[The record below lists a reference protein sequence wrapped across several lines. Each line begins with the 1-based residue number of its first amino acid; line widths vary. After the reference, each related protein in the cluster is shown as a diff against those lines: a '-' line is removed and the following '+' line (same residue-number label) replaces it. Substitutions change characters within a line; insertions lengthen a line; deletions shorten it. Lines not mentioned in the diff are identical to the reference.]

1 MSLTIKVTPV
11 DENGQRGDT
20 ITHRNV
26 EHEEFVGEPMEQEL
40 VLTADG
46 KEYRYP
52 LAGHFVELV
61 AEDDASLE
69 LVDETEQPDD
79 LGRTSD
85 EVRVQYF
92 RDQAAADHTTG
103 EQDA

>member
-11 DENGQRGDT
+11 NEDGRRGDT
-20 ITHRNV
+20 ITHSNV
-26 EHEEFVGEPMEQEL
+26 EHDEFVGDPMQQEL
-40 VLTADG
+40 VLTAGG

-52 LAGHFVELV
+52 LAGHFVELI
-61 AEDDASLE
+61 EDVDDGPQ